1 MTHLLQ
7 PTPKSFNDLVFDH
20 RNKAY
25 GAYILRRDYPFHVL
39 LSLLL
44 GVAIIASILAIPYLS
59 SLWNKE
65 VMKNTTETPPCI
77 DCEYVIKPPPK
88 QNPSGGG
95 SSKPPTGPPTSQG
108 GVPVVVNEGET
119 EVKEA
124 QGPAV
129 KPGLITD
136 VLEGWEG
143 GTGPEGPE
151 GPGSG
156 GGGPE
161 GKEGPPDDG
170 GVHMSPEVWPQF
182 PGGDDALFRYLT
194 THIQYPSLAKDIGIQ
209 GVVYLRFT
217 IDQFGNVRDVT
228 VERGIGGGCDEEA
241 VRVIS
246 KMPRWKPGKQGG
258 RAVKVSYI
266 LPVKFALQ

>member
-124 QGPAV
+124 QGPDV
-129 KPGLITD
+129 KPGLPDDGID
-136 VLEGWEG
+136 GPYDGPGEGN
-143 GTGPEGPE
+143 

-156 GGGPE
+156 GGLDGE
-161 GKEGPPDDG
+161 DMPPDDG
-170 GVHMSPEVWPQF
+170 PTMMPEVWPQF